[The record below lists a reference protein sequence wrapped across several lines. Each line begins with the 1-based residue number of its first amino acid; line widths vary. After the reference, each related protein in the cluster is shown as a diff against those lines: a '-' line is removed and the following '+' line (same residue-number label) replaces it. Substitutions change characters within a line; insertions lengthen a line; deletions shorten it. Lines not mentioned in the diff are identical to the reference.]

1 MSIKKENGENKM
13 TDRRVNRTKR
23 QIKKAL
29 INLLSKKDL
38 SRITVSEITELA
50 DIGRGTFYTHYQD
63 IYDLYH
69 SLINE
74 LAKDLLDI
82 FSRYYSQA
90 TKDNNFIPLF
100 QALSDYIST
109 QQDILTMIASK
120 QNSELTISY
129 LQDLFKH
136 ELVNYDNS
144 NGLEQIIGNIY
155 GVAGIFGIFIDWL
168 QGKIKASPEELGEA
182 IGKFANKYWVMD

>member
-1 MSIKKENGENKM
+1 M

-29 INLLSKKDL
+29 INLLSKKAL

-50 DIGRGTFYTHYQD
+50 DIGQGTFYTHYQD

-109 QQDILTMIASK
+109 QQDILTMLASK

-129 LQDLFKH
+129 LQDRFKH

>member
-1 MSIKKENGENKM
+1 M

-23 QIKKAL
+23 QIKTAF
-29 INLLSKKDL
+29 ISLLSEKEL
-38 SRITVSEITELA
+38 SQITVSEITNQA

-74 LAKDLLDI
+74 LAKDLLNI
-82 FSRYYSQA
+82 FSKHYSLALQ
-90 TKDNNFIPLF
+90 DNNFIPLF
-100 QALSDYIST
+100 QALSDYVSSE
-109 QQDILTMIASK
+109 QDLLTLLASK

-129 LQDLFKH
+129 LQDRFKQ

-144 NGLEQIIGNIY
+144 NSLVQVIGNIY

-182 IGKFANKYWVMD
+182 LGKFANKYWVLD

>member
-1 MSIKKENGENKM
+1 MAFFITQLCIIMLHNC
-13 TDRRVNRTKR
+13 V
-23 QIKKAL
+23 
-29 INLLSKKDL
+29 LLFCN
-38 SRITVSEITELA
+38 I
-50 DIGRGTFYTHYQD
+50 H
-63 IYDLYH
+63 
-69 SLINE
+69 
-74 LAKDLLDI
+74 
-82 FSRYYSQA
+82 
-90 TKDNNFIPLF
+90 
-100 QALSDYIST
+100 
-109 QQDILTMIASK
+109 K

-129 LQDLFKH
+129 LQDRFKH

>member
-1 MSIKKENGENKM
+1 M

-50 DIGRGTFYTHYQD
+50 DIGRRTFYTHYQD

-74 LAKDLLDI
+74 LAKDLLNI
-82 FSRYYSQA
+82 FSKYYSQA

-100 QALSDYIST
+100 RALSDYIST
-109 QQDILTMIASK
+109 QQDILTMLASK

-129 LQDLFKH
+129 LQDRFKH

-155 GVAGIFGIFIDWL
+155 GVAGIFWIFIDWL

-182 IGKFANKYWVMD
+182 IGKFANKYWVID